1 MAAIYLDRFRSE
13 VSEISKQNSV
23 GLIAKHPV
31 TVQTIPD
38 SVLKAAVSNLES
50 FEVLAL
56 LAGELA
62 RVGLPWGGRR
72 NILVIPRS
80 PFRKSNTEEMRVYE
94 DSSFLFAKRR
104 ERAYYSQRVC
114 TTCAVSSREVK
125 SSTSVLTRSF

>member
-1 MAAIYLDRFRSE
+1 VGAIYLDRFRSE

-62 RVGLPWGGRR
+62 RVDLPWGGRR

-80 PFRKSNTEEMRVYE
+80 PRQEIKH
-94 DSSFLFAKRR
+94 
-104 ERAYYSQRVC
+104 
-114 TTCAVSSREVK
+114 
-125 SSTSVLTRSF
+125 